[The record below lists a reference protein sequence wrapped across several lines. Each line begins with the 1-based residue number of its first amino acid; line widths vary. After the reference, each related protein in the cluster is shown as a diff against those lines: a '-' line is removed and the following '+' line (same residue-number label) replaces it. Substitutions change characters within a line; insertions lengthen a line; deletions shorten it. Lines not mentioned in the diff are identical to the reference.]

1 MSLHNTVEVNE
12 DLPSDGQEIR
22 PYTRDRFGKKH
33 AVMRNLDKKI
43 LALFLLIILFD
54 ASLVWAEGLRK
65 TNISVD
71 SSELGPVSINDKVK
85 TKQDKR
91 SLQIDEDVSL
101 GFNEDGDPNVG
112 MRF

>member
-1 MSLHNTVEVNE
+1 MSLHNTVEVKE
-12 DLPSDGQEIR
+12 EPSCDGSENR

-33 AVMRNLDKKI
+33 PLNHPLDKKI
-43 LALFLLIILFD
+43 LTILLFVALFNGSM
-54 ASLVWAEGLRK
+54 AWAEGGRN

-85 TKQDKR
+85 TKQDR
-91 SLQIDEDVSL
+91 QSLQIDEDVSL